1 MKSNSKHSSVRKLI
15 LVSAIFATLVGV
27 FGAVI
32 SLLLGL
38 KYWGIN
44 SKVVWGIAIVNFVF
58 WIGNAHSGTLISSIL
73 YLLRQHWRQPIH
85 RIAETITI
93 ISIVI
98 AAFFPFIHTGRPWF
112 TYWLLPFPNEM
123 GIWFN
128 TKSAITWDVYA
139 ILTYTVL
146 SVLFWLLGVIPDW
159 RYFKFNKNGIFQRFL
174 EKILT
179 KFWIGTSFNWNE
191 YRWTYHI
198 FAGILTFVVISV
210 HTIVAYDFS
219 TSLLPFWHS
228 TSQPIFFVVG
238 AIYSGV
244 ALIILLSIVLKEIS
258 SFGDSIPD
266 LIFNVL
272 SKMLITFSLLM
283 GYFYLVEYFFVFY
296 SQNEFE
302 RMLLQ
307 LRTTEPFKIIFFFI
321 LLFNFLSPQ
330 LLWFKKIRVHR
341 IALFIIS
348 LFILIGMWLERC
360 LIVIQSL
367 SIDFTSGRIIY
378 YAPTLIDLS
387 LLVGSLGI
395 MVLMFYL
402 ISRKIPMVP
411 KSERLFHE

>member
-1 MKSNSKHSSVRKLI
+1 MRNDLKHLSIRKLI
-15 LVSAIFATLVGV
+15 LISSVFATLIGV
-27 FGAVI
+27 FGAVV

-38 KYWGIN
+38 RYWGIN
-44 SKVVWGIAIVNFVF
+44 SKVVWGMAIVNFVF

-146 SVLFWLLGVIPDW
+146 SVLFWFLGVIPDW
-159 RYFKFNKNGIFQRFL
+159 RYFKFNKDGVFRRFL

-198 FAGILTFVVISV
+198 FAGILAFVVVSV

-228 TSQPIFFVVG
+228 TSQPIFFVIG
-238 AIYSGV
+238 AIYSGI

-258 SFGDSIPD
+258 SFADSIPD

-283 GYFYLVEYFFVFY
+283 GYFYLIEYFFVFY

-302 RMLLQ
+302 KMFLQ
-307 LRTTEPFKIIFFFI
+307 LCVVGTFKTISLLIF
-321 LLFNFLSPQ
+321 LFNFVLPQ
-330 LLWFKKIRVHR
+330 LLWFKKIRMRR
-341 IALFIIS
+341 IPLFIIS
-348 LFILIGMWLERC
+348 LFVLIGMWLERY
-360 LIVIQSL
+360 LIVIRSL

-378 YAPTLIDLS
+378 YTPTLIDFL

-411 KSERLFHE
+411 KSEQLFNE